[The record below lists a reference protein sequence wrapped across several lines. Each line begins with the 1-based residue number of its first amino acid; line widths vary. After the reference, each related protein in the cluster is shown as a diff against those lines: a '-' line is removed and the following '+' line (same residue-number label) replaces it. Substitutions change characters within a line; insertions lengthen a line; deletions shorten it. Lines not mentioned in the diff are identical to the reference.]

1 MRYCL
6 DTSQVCDLVN
16 RVNCHLK
23 WTKKQHSCPQLHL
36 KGQSPSGLPAGCRAW
51 VQEDHLLCGAVRGDE
66 WGQLLGLTDTFDNLV
81 S

>member
-1 MRYCL
+1 MA
-6 DTSQVCDLVN
+6 
-16 RVNCHLK
+16 K
-23 WTKKQHSCPQLHL
+23 EAAQLPATAPEM